1 MVCFVP
7 VQPVAAS
14 LPALPAFG
22 TRSGRPGRE
31 HVLAVEY
38 AVGRNEGIFVTRVR
52 PDQMGLVLLVDHR
65 GAAVV
70 AVEVRETVFML
81 LLAAVVDRLSARLT
95 LALSTCDR
103 ARYTPTADRAC
114 GVRQEEF
121 GRRKTEPKERQ
132 RSSQGHARERSGVP
146 KYLQGARRLVSRL
159 DELRT
164 AYWI

>member
-65 GAAVV
+65 TGSSAAKGHPGIHGFDAIARIARGGAKCS
-70 AVEVRETVFML
+70 RPCR
-81 LLAAVVDRLSARLT
+81 AAGL
-95 LALSTCDR
+95 
-103 ARYTPTADRAC
+103 
-114 GVRQEEF
+114 
-121 GRRKTEPKERQ
+121 
-132 RSSQGHARERSGVP
+132 
-146 KYLQGARRLVSRL
+146 
-159 DELRT
+159 
-164 AYWI
+164 